1 MLGSHT
7 DRPTPVS
14 VHVPSTFAV
23 VPGRPLNAVELDRY
37 NLIPRALAKR
47 TRVYEIPALPGS
59 YAGITLGRHVF
70 LATDVA
76 DDGTSLLLAH
86 ELVHVRQWHEQ
97 GVIGFGRRY
106 VGSFLRTIPTTRSWS
121 ASYQGIPAEQEAR
134 AEAERWRSF
143 TKRTAAT
150 AHPVPGKI
158 TRTRPD
164 A

>member
-1 MLGSHT
+1 ML
-7 DRPTPVS
+7 
-14 VHVPSTFAV
+14 
-23 VPGRPLNAVELDRY
+23 GRPLNTVELDSY
-37 NLIPRALAKR
+37 NLIPRALATR

-106 VGSFLRTIPTTRSWS
+106 VGSFLRTIPRTKSWS
-121 ASYQGIPAEQEAR
+121 GSYQGIPAEQEAR
-134 AEAERWRSF
+134 AEAARWHASTPR
-143 TKRTAAT
+143 
-150 AHPVPGKI
+150 
-158 TRTRPD
+158 D
-164 A
+164 D